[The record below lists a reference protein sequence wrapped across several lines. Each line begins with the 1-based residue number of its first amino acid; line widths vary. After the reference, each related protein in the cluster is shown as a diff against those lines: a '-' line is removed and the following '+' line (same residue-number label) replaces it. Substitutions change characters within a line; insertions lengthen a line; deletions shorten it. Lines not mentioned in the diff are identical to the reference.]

1 MKLTLVRHSHII
13 YRTSDILE
21 LGLDPLSYS
30 DIDYWSQ
37 SDRALKLKL
46 LLDPFLED
54 LLLGSLRELKAGFHT
69 FAAYLQ
75 DNDGKIIYRG
85 TLPQGN
91 LNISY
96 LSHLAKT
103 VELNFTDHLG
113 LLLTLAKDRTYTL
126 SGQFINPVEAIPPII
141 EEILFPTTP
150 EPDTESYSNAD
161 VRYLCNAL
169 GPFNYRLAH
178 AYYDQDKWTP
188 FRLVDH
194 VLLSISDLIYG
205 GHYSHQYHNI
215 TYGFKTEGQDA
226 FFIYW
231 QYIYIPGEH
240 LLQYFRYR
248 KYRLVGNSIALIDQ
262 SDRYN
267 DNPNL
272 MFDHPHAPSLVK
284 HLIVGESEYRV
295 KNKTLYYTGLMALD
309 TVEFVP
315 GDYKADALLG
325 ELLRVA
331 NAVLTVDLYDFKIIN
346 RQDDALPVA
355 NFADPLE
362 FEINQSDSSAPQ
374 LTPVA
379 IASQAI
385 LDAIAEHYKAVLDA
399 SPLEATLKTHLCAP
413 DFQALSLSHPHEL
426 LAYAIV
432 FDNYRIRPLELS
444 YDPVTQEI
452 EISGRASHA

>member
-1 MKLTLVRHSHII
+1 MKLTLVRHSHIV
-13 YRTSDILE
+13 YRTRNILE

-37 SDRALKLKL
+37 SDRALKVKL
-46 LLDPFLED
+46 LLDRDLED
-54 LLLGSLRELKAGFHT
+54 FLLGSLRELKAGFHT

-194 VLLSISDLIYG
+194 VLLSIQELEFGNYPSFHNTIIYG
-205 GHYSHQYHNI
+205 FQ
-215 TYGFKTEGQDA
+215 TEGQDA

-231 QYIYIPGEH
+231 QYVNMPARPF
-240 LLQYFRYR
+240 LQHFRYR
-248 KYRLVGNSIALIDQ
+248 KYLLCTNGITLIEQTDLH
-262 SDRYN
+262 N
-267 DNPNL
+267 DDPDINLERPPAPNL
-272 MFDHPHAPSLVK
+272 TTS
-284 HLIVGESEYRV
+284 LIVGESEYRV
-295 KNKTLYYTGLMALD
+295 KNKTLYYTGLVALD

-399 SPLEATLKTHLCAP
+399 SPFEATLKTHLCAP

>member
-194 VLLSISDLIYG
+194 VLLSIQELEYGNYPSFHNTIIYG
-205 GHYSHQYHNI
+205 FQ
-215 TYGFKTEGQDA
+215 TEGQDA

-231 QYIYIPGEH
+231 QYVNMPARPF
-240 LLQYFRYR
+240 LQHFRYR
-248 KYRLVGNSIALIDQ
+248 KYLLCTNGITLIEQTDLH
-262 SDRYN
+262 N
-267 DNPNL
+267 DDPDINLERPPAPNL
-272 MFDHPHAPSLVK
+272 TTS
-284 HLIVGESEYRV
+284 LIVGESEYRV
-295 KNKTLYYTGLMALD
+295 KNKTLYYTGLVALD

>member
-13 YRTSDILE
+13 YRTRNILE
-21 LGLDPLSYS
+21 LSLDPLSYS

-46 LLDPFLED
+46 LLDPALED
-54 LLLGSLRELKAGFHT
+54 FLLGSLRELKAGFHT
-69 FAAYLQ
+69 FTAYIQ
-75 DNDGKIIYRG
+75 DFNDNIIYRG
-85 TLPQGN
+85 ILPQGN
-91 LNISY
+91 LDISY
-96 LSHLAKT
+96 LSNQQKT
-103 VELNFTDHLG
+103 VELNLTDYMG

-141 EEILFPTTP
+141 EEVLFPTTP

-194 VLLSISDLIYG
+194 VLLSIQELEFDNYPSFHNTIIYG
-205 GHYSHQYHNI
+205 FQ
-215 TYGFKTEGQDA
+215 TEGQDA

-231 QYIYIPGEH
+231 QYVNMPARPF
-240 LLQYFRYR
+240 LQHFRYR
-248 KYRLVGNSIALIDQ
+248 KYLLCTNGITLIEQTDLH
-262 SDRYN
+262 N
-267 DNPNL
+267 DDPDINLERPPAPNL
-272 MFDHPHAPSLVK
+272 TTS
-284 HLIVGESEYRV
+284 LIVGESEYRV
-295 KNKTLYYTGLMALD
+295 KNKTLYYTGLVALD

-331 NAVLTVDLYDFKIIN
+331 NAVLTVDLNDFKIIN

-399 SPLEATLKTHLCAP
+399 SPFEATLKTHLCAP
-413 DFQALSLSHPHEL
+413 DFQALSLSHPHDL
-426 LAYAIV
+426 LAYTIV
-432 FDNYRIRPLELS
+432 FDNYRLRPLELS
-444 YDPVTQEI
+444 YDPVSQEI

>member
-194 VLLSISDLIYG
+194 VLLSIQELEYGNYPSFHNTIIYG
-205 GHYSHQYHNI
+205 FQ
-215 TYGFKTEGQDA
+215 TEGQDA
-226 FFIYW
+226 VFIYW
-231 QYIYIPGEH
+231 QHVNMPARPF
-240 LLQYFRYR
+240 LQHFRYR
-248 KYRLVGNSIALIDQ
+248 KYLLCTNGITLIEQTDLH
-262 SDRYN
+262 N
-267 DNPNL
+267 DDPDINLERPPAPNL
-272 MFDHPHAPSLVK
+272 TTS
-284 HLIVGESEYRV
+284 LIVGESEYRV
-295 KNKTLYYTGLMALD
+295 KNKTLYYTGLVALD